1 MAEELGVEEN
11 HTAHGK
17 LKGRGEGLNV
27 KKKLLVAVVVAVEY
41 EEGEDGEEDV
51 DGVAFAVA
59 CEDGKEMAGQ
69 KDGAVG
75 MEEESLTEVTVDV
88 AEDTQTVAAVA
99 Y

>member
-1 MAEELGVEEN
+1 MGEELGVEEN
-11 HTAHGK
+11 HMAHGK
-17 LKGRGEGLNV
+17 LKGRGEVDV
-27 KKKLLVAVVVAVEY
+27 KKKLPVAAVAAAAY

-59 CEDGKEMAGQ
+59 CEDGKEMAGE
-69 KDGAVG
+69 KDGEVG

-88 AEDTQTVAAVA
+88 AEDTQTAAAVA

>member
-1 MAEELGVEEN
+1 MGKEQGAEEN

-17 LKGRGEGLNV
+17 LKGRGEGANV
-27 KKKLLVAVVVAVEY
+27 KEKLPVAAVVAAEY

-59 CEDGKEMAGQ
+59 CEDGKEMAGE
-69 KDGAVG
+69 KDGEVG

>member
-1 MAEELGVEEN
+1 MGEELGAEEN

-17 LKGRGEGLNV
+17 LKGRGEGVNV
-27 KKKLLVAVVVAVEY
+27 KKKLQVAAVVAAEY

-51 DGVAFAVA
+51 DGVA
-59 CEDGKEMAGQ
+59 CEGGKEMAGE
-69 KDGAVG
+69 KDGEVG
-75 MEEESLTEVTVDV
+75 MEEESLMEVTVDV